1 MGCNE
6 IIKIFLQNTEIKYL
20 IYNHLFTTKAVMT
33 AKLQLTL
40 GFHNF
45 FFAEYLILY
54 TQYSVR
60 QALKSTLIRKVT
72 GIEINIT
79 MTCPD

>member
-1 MGCNE
+1 
-6 IIKIFLQNTEIKYL
+6 
-20 IYNHLFTTKAVMT
+20 MT

>member
-1 MGCNE
+1 
-6 IIKIFLQNTEIKYL
+6 
-20 IYNHLFTTKAVMT
+20 MT

-79 MTCPD
+79 MTCPDWEGKDGLTLRYYSREN